1 MADNSNTGDDTPSAK
16 PKSSKPSTVKT
27 ATAKPKAA
35 KPKTVKPADA
45 KTKAAKSEAAK
56 TTATKAAEPKTAAA
70 KAAAAKTIAAK
81 KAAAS
86 PTGKLK
92 AVRAKA
98 AASAAGKPKTVSAKT
113 AATKSATAKTA
124 AKMPNN
130 PRAVP
135 DADAPDVISPAD
147 AAPMN
152 LTPGATGTAAASAA
166 SEKVTQT
173 PADIIAAKNKAAK
186 DQAGKKTSSELPV
199 EDDPLEGDA
208 SDEPEDEVE
217 QSRAPLITHL
227 IELRRRLFIAVIAFA
242 VTFVAC
248 YFIAD
253 QIFNILLGPFERAKG
268 ETSELELIF
277 TAPQEFF
284 FTQLRIALF
293 GAMFL
298 SFPVVASQIYMFM
311 APGLYKN
318 EKSAFRPYLVATPLL
333 FATGAAL
340 VYFVVMPLALNF
352 FLGFEQQGGDGQAS
366 IQLMART
373 SEYLSLIMTLIFA
386 FGLVFQLPIV
396 LTLLGRMGVVSS
408 KGLAAKRRYA
418 VVAVFLAAAFLTPPD
433 PISQLGLALP
443 TLLLYEASIWCVRLV
458 ERKQA
463 REREDDDTDED
474 ANAAEASA

>member
-1 MADNSNTGDDTPSAK
+1 MADNPDSGDDAPRAN
-16 PKSSKPSTVKT
+16 PNPSKPNAS
-27 ATAKPKAA
+27 KPKATKPRTV
-35 KPKTVKPADA
+35 KPKTVKPAQV
-45 KTKAAKSEAAK
+45 KATAAK
-56 TTATKAAEPKTAAA
+56 TTAAKTTAAKKAATGKPKTVRAKTAAA
-70 KAAAAKTIAAK
+70 KA
-81 KAAAS
+81 
-86 PTGKLK
+86 G
-92 AVRAKA
+92 
-98 AASAAGKPKTVSAKT
+98 SAKT
-113 AATKSATAKTA
+113 TASKSATAKSTTAKPSAAGSSRAKSAA
-124 AKMPNN
+124 AKTTGKPTASSATKASEAS
-130 PRAVP
+130 AVASEEP
-135 DADAPDVISPAD
+135 LALDPS
-147 AAPMN
+147 AAAEN
-152 LTPGATGTAAASAA
+152 ANAASAVPSTTA
-166 SEKVTQT
+166 QSPEE
-173 PADIIAAKNKAAK
+173 IIAAKKK
-186 DQAGKKTSSELPV
+186 LAGLPV

-208 SDEPEDEVE
+208 ADEPADEVE

-242 VTFVAC
+242 VMFVAC

-253 QIFNILLGPFERAKG
+253 QIFNILLGPFERARG
-268 ETSELELIF
+268 DSSELELIF

-293 GAMFL
+293 GALFL

-333 FATGAAL
+333 FVTGAAL

-352 FLGFEQQGGDGQAS
+352 FLGFEQQGGEGQAS

-463 REREDDDTDED
+463 REREEEDTDDD
-474 ANAAEASA
+474 AAEASA

>member
-1 MADNSNTGDDTPSAK
+1 MADNSDSSEGVPSAK
-16 PKSSKPSTVKT
+16 PKATKSS
-27 ATAKPKAA
+27 AA
-35 KPKTVKPADA
+35 KPKTVKPTEA
-45 KTKAAKSEAAK
+45 KASAAK
-56 TTATKAAEPKTAAA
+56 ATVTNTAAA
-70 KAAAAKTIAAK
+70 KIIAEK

-86 PTGKLK
+86 PSGKLK

-98 AASAAGKPKTVSAKT
+98 AAGAAGKQKTVRAKAANTGNADAKSAAAKT
-113 AATKSATAKTA
+113 TAKKSSNPKA
-124 AKMPNN
+124 ASDPN
-130 PRAVP
+130 AS
-135 DADAPDVISPAD
+135 DADTPAESVPLTLD
-147 AAPMN
+147 PSASAAS
-152 LTPGATGTAAASAA
+152 ATAAASAA
-166 SEKVTQT
+166 PQT
-173 PADIIAAKNKAAK
+173 VSKAQSKSVAANGATAQKAA
-186 DQAGKKTSSELPV
+186 ELPV

-208 SDEPEDEVE
+208 TDTPEDEVE

-227 IELRRRLFIAVIAFA
+227 IELRQRLLYAVIAFA
-242 VTFVAC
+242 ITFIAC
-248 YFIAD
+248 YFVAD
-253 QIFNILLGPFERAKG
+253 QIFNILLGPFERARG
-268 ETSELELIF
+268 DSSELELIF

-293 GAMFL
+293 GALFL

-333 FATGAAL
+333 FATGSAL

-463 REREDDDTDED
+463 REREDDDTDDED
-474 ANAAEASA
+474 ENAAEASA

>member
-1 MADNSNTGDDTPSAK
+1 MADNPDTGEDAPRANPKTTK
-16 PKSSKPSTVKT
+16 PKNVVSKAVKPR
-27 ATAKPKAA
+27 ATKPAVT
-35 KPKTVKPADA
+35 KPKTVKPAEVKASSA
-45 KTKAAKSEAAK
+45 KI
-56 TTATKAAEPKTAAA
+56 TAANTA
-70 KAAAAKTIAAK
+70 AAAAKTIAAK

-86 PTGKLK
+86 PIGKLK

-98 AASAAGKPKTVSAKT
+98 AAGAAGKSKTVSAKT
-113 AATKSATAKTA
+113 AAAKSAAAKTA
-124 AKMPNN
+124 AKKPNN

-135 DADAPDVISPAD
+135 DPDAPDPD
-147 AAPMN
+147 ASDAGASAEN
-152 LTPGATGTAAASAA
+152 TPLDLDPSTAAASAA
-166 SEKVTQT
+166 AAASQKVTKT
-173 PADIIAAKNKAAK
+173 PAKTSAEIIAAKHKLA
-186 DQAGKKTSSELPV
+186 ELPV

-208 SDEPEDEVE
+208 TDAPADEVE

-227 IELRRRLFIAVIAFA
+227 IELRQRLLYAVIAFA
-242 VTFVAC
+242 ITFIAC

-253 QIFNILLGPFERAKG
+253 QIFNILLGPFERARG
-268 ETSELELIF
+268 DDSELELIF

-293 GAMFL
+293 GALFL

-333 FATGAAL
+333 FATGSAL

-463 REREDDDTDED
+463 REREDDDKDED
-474 ANAAEASA
+474 DNAAEASA

>member
-1 MADNSNTGDDTPSAK
+1 MADNSDSSEGVPSAK
-16 PKSSKPSTVKT
+16 PKATKSST
-27 ATAKPKAA
+27 A
-35 KPKTVKPADA
+35 KPKTVKPAEA
-45 KTKAAKSEAAK
+45 KASAAK
-56 TTATKAAEPKTAAA
+56 ATVTNTAAA
-70 KAAAAKTIAAK
+70 KIIAEK

-86 PTGKLK
+86 PAGKLK
-92 AVRAKA
+92 AMRAKA
-98 AASAAGKPKTVSAKT
+98 AAGTAGKPKTVRAKAANTGNADAKSAAAKT
-113 AATKSATAKTA
+113 TAKKPSNPKA
-124 AKMPNN
+124 ASGPN
-130 PRAVP
+130 AP
-135 DADAPDVISPAD
+135 DADTPAESVPLALD
-147 AAPMN
+147 PSA
-152 LTPGATGTAAASAA
+152 AAASAA
-166 SEKVTQT
+166 AASAAPQAVSKAQSKSV
-173 PADIIAAKNKAAK
+173 AAKGATAQKAA
-186 DQAGKKTSSELPV
+186 ELPV

-208 SDEPEDEVE
+208 TDTPEDEVE

-227 IELRRRLFIAVIAFA
+227 IELRQRLLYAVIAFA
-242 VTFVAC
+242 ITFIAC
-248 YFIAD
+248 YFVAD
-253 QIFNILLGPFERAKG
+253 QIFNILLGPFERARG
-268 ETSELELIF
+268 DSSELELIF

-293 GAMFL
+293 GALFL

-333 FATGAAL
+333 FATGSAL

-463 REREDDDTDED
+463 REREDDDTDDED
-474 ANAAEASA
+474 ENAAEASA